1 MARLFISYSRKDSN
15 FARHIANELERV
27 GAEIWID
34 LDDIQAGVKWSTA
47 IQDGLKSSDLMLIII
62 SPDSMASTNVEDEWQ
77 YFLDKK
83 RPLIPL
89 LLRPAE
95 IHFQLSRLQYVNFQN
110 QDFDS
115 ALNQLCS

>member
-15 FARHIANELERV
+15 FARHLANELERL

-34 LDDIQAGVKWSTA
+34 LDDIQAGGKWGTA

-62 SPDSMASTNVEDEWQ
+62 SPASMASTNAEDEPQ
-77 YFLDKK
+77 YFRDQK

-89 LLRPAE
+89 PLPPA
-95 IHFQLSRLQYVNFQN
+95 
-110 QDFDS
+110 
-115 ALNQLCS
+115 ALHCH